1 MKRAAKTTRS
11 RKGKKNPL
19 PLPLAALGTA
29 STAAMLPQYARGAQG
44 VYRDVVV
51 KGKRLM
57 GRNPVIE
64 LTTQYG
70 RLPISQ
76 GHIEFT
82 DHGSIE
88 RYERDGCV
96 YRAYTATPVFED
108 GYRMGAV
115 ESWAT
120 GRPVSVENPVTP
132 NRIIVTPKISGKDA
146 PSDKWQVGRVGFP
159 VETFKSKR
167 GAMSRANVMQKAGGG
182 EIKVI
187 TSFGNLRRNPESTA
201 ADLYE
206 EFHGTPSTE
215 VIEVEDEVRMHG
227 HLAGLGALIQI
238 VVNLAVGGTATL
250 DAPNPD
256 GPDAIF
262 VASSEDGKQLY
273 LSGGDQS
280 LDLDALGFQSTID
293 IDHEGHSY
301 RASQIKDLMV
311 IGKITKLTYRTQKK
325 FDKFEEIDYYHAAGE
340 DTKVRPILLYDT
352 LNSSMAIAGG
362 EYHVHAD
369 GVVN

>member
-11 RKGKKNPL
+11 SKGKKNPL

-120 GRPVSVENPVTP
+120 GRPVSVENP
-132 NRIIVTPKISGKDA
+132 R
-146 PSDKWQVGRVGFP
+146 
-159 VETFKSKR
+159 R
-167 GAMSRANVMQKAGGG
+167 G
-182 EIKVI
+182 
-187 TSFGNLRRNPESTA
+187 RRNPESTA

-238 VVNLAVGGTATL
+238 VVKLAVGGTATL
-250 DAPNPD
+250 GAPNPD

-293 IDHEGHSY
+293 IDHEGHAY
-301 RASQIKDLMV
+301 QASQIKDLMV

-325 FDKFEEIDYYHAAGE
+325 FDKFEEVDYYHAAGE
-340 DTKVRPILLYDT
+340 DTKVRPVLLYDT